1 MLAERVPRRRR
12 VLIVDD
18 DIAFNRMTA
27 KLLRRYGIEVRQA
40 HSINE
45 LLAALESES
54 YALIVLDAHLPG
66 EQQLD
71 SLDEL
76 RARAND
82 EVSVLVISGDPAAGQ
97 QLARTGERH
106 RAPVEFLAK
115 PIDPDV
121 LVNRVQLVVAEP

>member
-1 MLAERVPRRRR
+1 
-12 VLIVDD
+12 
-18 DIAFNRMTA
+18 MTRP
-27 KLLRRYGIEVRQA
+27 LLRRDPRDRQLDRLQRA
-40 HSINE
+40 VAQE
-45 LLAALESES
+45 RDRDAATR
-54 YALIVLDAHLPG
+54 PG